1 MKRAFLVLIS
11 LIALITI
18 KGQNIEFLE
27 FKLRESLPEWILF
40 NTGQVKCEKQLVVTK
55 TLNPYYLESDFNG
68 DSVMDIAL
76 NVIEKDTGKKGILI
90 IHGSTFNAFVIG
102 AGNNFAHV
110 GDDLKFLEIWKVYR
124 KKNVRLTTFSENGDI
139 LGAKI
144 KPIDNNAIEISK
156 SESPSN
162 IIAWETDK
170 YVWLHT
176 GD

>member
-1 MKRAFLVLIS
+1 MKRAFLILFLIPVF
-11 LIALITI
+11 LTT
-18 KGQNIEFLE
+18 KGQNIEFSE
-27 FKLRESLPEWILF
+27 FKLRESLPEWLLF
-40 NTGQVKCEKQLVVTK
+40 NTHQVKCERQLVVTK

-76 NVIEKDTGKKGILI
+76 NVIEKNTGKKGVLI

-102 AGNNFAHV
+102 AGNNFAHI

-124 KKNVRLTTFSENGDI
+124 KKNVSLTTFSENGEI
-139 LGAKI
+139 LGAKR
-144 KPIDNNAIEISK
+144 KTIDNDAIEVSK